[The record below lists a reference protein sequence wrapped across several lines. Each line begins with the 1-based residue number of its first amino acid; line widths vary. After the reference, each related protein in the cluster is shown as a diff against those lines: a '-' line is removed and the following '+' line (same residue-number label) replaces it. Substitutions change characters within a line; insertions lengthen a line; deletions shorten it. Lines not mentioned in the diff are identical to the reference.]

1 MFKKLFV
8 GFIVMVFAFTSV
20 PVTSY
25 AAVEVGDNLKLF
37 GDVRIRLEFDDRDPA
52 SGADKDSRE
61 RPRYRLRFG
70 AKYQTAYAP
79 LSMGFR
85 LATGGNLNS
94 PHTNLATASRT
105 NHGDA
110 LDVNRAFLKLKF
122 GESGTLLAGK
132 FGLPLWQQTEQF
144 WDEDI
149 QPEGFAAAYTASLAD
164 AGSLTAA
171 VGYVYL
177 ASNGWESDLFENDT
191 ATVWQVAH
199 KGKVNGMG
207 TVLAATGL
215 HTSDGD
221 DSGDWSGV
229 SVDNDVAF
237 YMFSGQI
244 NTKVDD
250 VKLRLGA
257 DYHLSDADY
266 TGQTDDHDEGY
277 VVHGRASQGN
287 IGVRY
292 YYYDIEELS
301 VPSYAGSLLTQ
312 DNFPNS
318 NGTAPVGFE
327 GHRIQL
333 DYKIAKGVSADFRV
347 YLEEGK
353 SDNYG
358 YGETANADRNRYQLN
373 INAKF

>member
-1 MFKKLFV
+1 MFKKVLA
-8 GFIVMVFAFTSV
+8 GFIAMTLALTIMPIV
-20 PVTSY
+20 SY
-25 AAVEVGDNLKLF
+25 AGVEVGDNLTLF
-37 GDVRIRLEFDDRDPA
+37 GDVRIRLEFDERSPA
-52 SGADKDSRE
+52 TGGDKDSRE

-70 AKYQTAYAP
+70 GKYQTALEP
-79 LSMGFR
+79 LSLGFR
-85 LATGGNLNS
+85 LASGGNLNS
-94 PHTNLATASRT
+94 PHTNMETAVGT
-105 NHGDA
+105 HGDTFS
-110 LDVNRAFLKLKF
+110 VNRAFLKLKLP
-122 GESGTLLAGK
+122 SGATVLAGK

-164 AGSLTAA
+164 AGSLTVAA
-171 VGYVYL
+171 GYVYL
-177 ASNGWESDLFENDT
+177 TNSGWESDLFENDT

-215 HTSDGD
+215 HTDDGD
-221 DSGDWSGV
+221 NSGDWSGV
-229 SVDNDVAF
+229 SVDNDPAF

-250 VKLRLGA
+250 VKVRIGA
-257 DYHLSDADY
+257 DYHVSDADY
-266 TGQTDDHDEGY
+266 TGQSDDHDEGY
-277 VVHGRASQGN
+277 VIHGRASKGKYG
-287 IGVRY
+287 IRY
-292 YYYDIEELS
+292 YYYDIEEFS

-327 GHRIQL
+327 GHRIQF
-333 DYKIAKGVSADFRV
+333 DYKVAKGVSTDFRV
-347 YLEEGK
+347 YFNDGK

-358 YGETANADRNRYQLN
+358 YGETANAERDRYQLN